1 LFRLQPFDAEPFD
14 AVILNAVK
22 DPCISLYRYAVILK
36 RYAVILKRY
45 AVILKRYAVIL
56 KRYAVILNA
65 VKDPCI
71 CICYRSKEP
80 QMIADPAV
88 IHPTDPAAAVA
99 PAHLRRIVLTGFM
112 GAGKTTVGR
121 LLAARLGWDFL
132 DLDAVIESRAGLAVP
147 SIFAAHGEA
156 HFRQLESQAL
166 AASLGRGN
174 VVLALGGGA
183 PESLTNRLLI
193 EQTPA
198 TATIFLD
205 APFATL
211 FDRCMMQE
219 LNPGT
224 PISPGQ
230 ARPILADPV
239 AAEARFL
246 ARQPVYRRLAH
257 LTVATASLTTE
268 ETVAAL
274 LARLNGLPARRL

>member
-1 LFRLQPFDAEPFD
+1 MNVQTADPSASQTAEP
-14 AVILNAVK
+14 ANPLT
-22 DPCISLYRYAVILK
+22 L
-36 RYAVILKRY
+36 
-45 AVILKRYAVIL
+45 
-56 KRYAVILNA
+56 
-65 VKDPCI
+65 
-71 CICYRSKEP
+71 
-80 QMIADPAV
+80 
-88 IHPTDPAAAVA
+88 

-132 DLDAVIESRAGLAVP
+132 DLDASIESRTGLAVP

-166 AASLGRGN
+166 AASLGRSN
-174 VVLALGGGA
+174 IVLALGGGA

-211 FDRCMMQE
+211 FDRCMMQA
-219 LNPGT
+219 LNPAPASAAPAT
-224 PISPGQ
+224 AAPVSPGQ
-230 ARPILADPV
+230 ARPILTDPA

-246 ARQPVYRRLAH
+246 ARQPIYRRLAH
-257 LTVATASLTTE
+257 HTISTASLSTE
-268 ETVAAL
+268 ETVTAL
-274 LARLNGLPARRL
+274 LARLHASPPRRSSSGL